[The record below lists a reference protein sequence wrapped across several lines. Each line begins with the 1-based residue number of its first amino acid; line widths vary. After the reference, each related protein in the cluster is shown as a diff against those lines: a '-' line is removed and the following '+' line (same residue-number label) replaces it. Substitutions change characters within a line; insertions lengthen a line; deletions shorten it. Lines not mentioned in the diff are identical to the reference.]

1 MATSIQ
7 RLEEVLTEAG
17 VSVEAAPSVV
27 AELQR
32 FVEEAIAAGTETRP
46 TALRP
51 GGSTES
57 LESRMVRMEQKI
69 DDLQTRTEHLYASTE
84 HWQARTEHLHAMTEQ
99 KIAQTEQKIDDLQT
113 RTEHLYASMEHWQ
126 ARTEHLHAM
135 TEQRI
140 AQTEQKIDGLHELMT
155 VQFAHVDHR
164 FKAIDDR
171 LDRERRE
178 RWGFVTA
185 AAGAI
190 TAGLLRVFG
199 AI

>member
-1 MATSIQ
+1 MATSTQ
-7 RLEEVLTEAG
+7 RLEDVLTEAG
-17 VSVEAAPSVV
+17 ISLEAAPSVA

-32 FVEEAIAAGTETRP
+32 FVEEAIAAGTKTRP
-46 TALRP
+46 TGLRP
-51 GGSTES
+51 SESTES
-57 LESRMVRMEQKI
+57 LESQMVRMEQKI
-69 DDLQTRTEHLYASTE
+69 DALQTRTEHL
-84 HWQARTEHLHAMTEQ
+84 QARTEHLHALTEQ
-99 KIAQTEQKIDDLQT
+99 K
-113 RTEHLYASMEHWQ
+113 
-126 ARTEHLHAM
+126 
-135 TEQRI
+135 I